1 MDAFDEMVGKIREI
15 CSLYKR
21 SDALLTAVASG
32 GHSDTEAIRVPVYS
46 FFLEQFLG
54 TKEPLT
60 VEGPVDEPQ
69 PAALISDDQ
78 ALECRSEFRGLRL
91 DRLFVVSLQE
101 RVRTCLRRTTKPL
114 ATSQDQSVQPRYA
127 ATWRGVCRSAY

>member
-1 MDAFDEMVGKIREI
+1 MDAFDEMVGKIQEI
-15 CSLYKR
+15 YSLSKR
-21 SDALLTAVASG
+21 SDALLTAVAPG

-60 VEGPVDEPQ
+60 VEGAVDEPQ

-78 ALECRSEFRGLRL
+78 ALECGSEFRGLRL
-91 DRLFVVSLQE
+91 DRVFVVSLQE
-101 RVRTCLRRTTKPL
+101 RVRTCLRRTAKPSGGL
-114 ATSQDQSVQPRYA
+114 SGVTCPGATGRIF
-127 ATWRGVCRSAY
+127 RGRV

>member
-32 GHSDTEAIRVPVYS
+32 GHSDTEAIRVSVYS

-60 VEGPVDEPQ
+60 VEGPVD
-69 PAALISDDQ
+69 D
-78 ALECRSEFRGLRL
+78 RSRQR
-91 DRLFVVSLQE
+91 
-101 RVRTCLRRTTKPL
+101 
-114 ATSQDQSVQPRYA
+114 
-127 ATWRGVCRSAY
+127 